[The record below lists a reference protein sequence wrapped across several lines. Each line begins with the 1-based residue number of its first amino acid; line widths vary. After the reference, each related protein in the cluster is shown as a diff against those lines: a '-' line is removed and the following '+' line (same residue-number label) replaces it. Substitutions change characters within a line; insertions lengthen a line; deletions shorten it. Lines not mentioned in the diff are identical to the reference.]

1 MSYYFTSD
9 PNKTINRKKI
19 NFRFSGVLRT
29 FISDDGVFSKS
40 TLDYGSRVL
49 LETLLKEDIEGDIVD
64 MGCGLGYIGV
74 LLKEYKPE
82 ISLTMVDVNETA
94 VILAKENSELYHQ
107 KNRVICSNGFENIT
121 ENFDVIVSNPPIR
134 VGKKVMYKIFAD
146 GYSHLKKNG
155 IMYLV
160 IKRKQGA
167 ESAIKYLQSINF
179 VVEVI
184 NKEGGYWII
193 KASKKG

>member
-1 MSYYFTSD
+1 
-9 PNKTINRKKI
+9 
-19 NFRFSGVLRT
+19 
-29 FISDDGVFSKS
+29 
-40 TLDYGSRVL
+40 
-49 LETLLKEDIEGDIVD
+49 
-64 MGCGLGYIGV
+64 
-74 LLKEYKPE
+74 
-82 ISLTMVDVNETA
+82 
-94 VILAKENSELYHQ
+94 
-107 KNRVICSNGFENIT
+107 
-121 ENFDVIVSNPPIR
+121 
-134 VGKKVMYKIFAD
+134 MYKIFAD